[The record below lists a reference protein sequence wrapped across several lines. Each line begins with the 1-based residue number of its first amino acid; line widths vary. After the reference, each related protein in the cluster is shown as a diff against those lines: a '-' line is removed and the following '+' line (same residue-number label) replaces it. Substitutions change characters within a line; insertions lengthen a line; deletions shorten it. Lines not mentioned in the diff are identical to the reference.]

1 MIQLCWNWHF
11 SLLGLFVGPLCIMQ
25 SHRWTCSVGIVL
37 MSSGAFLSAFAE
49 TETDIYLSVGLI
61 AGNFHIL

>member
-1 MIQLCWNWHF
+1 
-11 SLLGLFVGPLCIMQ
+11 MQ